1 MFEFKK
7 KQYTTNLI
15 IELNKAMP
23 HYNEI
28 CIENS
33 TRKKTTKTKKAKNK
47 NFRKNPNYTNLIC
60 PNHTPDGIFL

>member
-33 TRKKTTKTKKAKNK
+33 TRKKQQKQKKQKTKISEK
-47 NFRKNPNYTNLIC
+47 TL
-60 PNHTPDGIFL
+60 TTQT